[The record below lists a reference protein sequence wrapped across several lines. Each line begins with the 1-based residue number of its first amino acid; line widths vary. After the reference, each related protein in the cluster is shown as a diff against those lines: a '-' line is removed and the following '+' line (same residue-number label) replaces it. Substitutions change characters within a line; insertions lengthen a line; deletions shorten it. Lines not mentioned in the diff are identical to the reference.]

1 MTINAKTIT
10 LISAVTANS
19 NGEAYE
25 WAGQGLGSL
34 QVFGTFD
41 TCTVT
46 MQGSLDGGVT
56 WTAIT
61 SQAFTAASFAPF
73 GAANCLVRAVVSS
86 VGASSSVSAILTPQE
101 VI

>member
-46 MQGSLDGGVT
+46 MQGSLDGGVPGQLSL
-56 WTAIT
+56 AKLLQQLLLLHLARLI
-61 SQAFTAASFAPF
+61 
-73 GAANCLVRAVVSS
+73 V
-86 VGASSSVSAILTPQE
+86 
-101 VI
+101 